1 MKQIIDNII
10 YKTIINLN
18 EARKLDNLRAS
29 FLGTLLHSIS
39 RVLELHLLEKSYVNH
54 VALGELYESLVD
66 NIDELVEIDLGQNG
80 YVNGYV
86 DENNELWSTDPL
98 TYLNNLVGFIN
109 INKNKIYN
117 EVDNSSIFTK
127 LDDIIKIIDMTIY
140 KIKNLE

>member
-127 LDDIIKIIDMTIY
+127 LDDIIKIIDITIY

>member
-10 YKTIINLN
+10 YKTVINLN

-54 VALGELYESLVD
+54 VALSELYESLVD

-86 DENNELWSTDPL
+86 DENDELWSTDPL
-98 TYLNNLVGFIN
+98 IYLNNLVGFIN